1 MLGFQARR
9 AEPGVDLH
17 HAPHMGRF
25 RWPPLVGKGLVKTPA
40 FLHDQLLVAHLLSQA
55 QGLAGQVRRSEPA
68 LPILRRRCQLF
79 PAPVA
84 SANEWAAVAAYE
96 AKERYERFRELR
108 PGGGRYP
115 CAIGGSHGRIGFAD

>member
-1 MLGFQARR
+1 
-9 AEPGVDLH
+9 
-17 HAPHMGRF
+17 MGRV

-40 FLHDQLLVAHLLSQA
+40 VLHDQLLVAHLLSQA

-68 LPILRRRCQLF
+68 LPLLRRRGQLF
-79 PAPVA
+79 PAP
-84 SANEWAAVAAYE
+84 AYE

-115 CAIGGSHGRIGFAD
+115 CAIGGSHGRIGFAG